1 MIVAS
6 QQDNKSNQTFG
17 ASPLSAW
24 HPFETW
30 HCEHFFF
37 IYAKSVRRF
46 DSLPYLWKRF
56 CLILVFRIEEHQEE
70 TMCCSS

>member
-1 MIVAS
+1 MLTDVLTQTPIQAWKMQNFVLFCFLNYDMIVAS

-37 IYAKSVRRF
+37 LSMQKA
-46 DSLPYLWKRF
+46 
-56 CLILVFRIEEHQEE
+56 
-70 TMCCSS
+70 